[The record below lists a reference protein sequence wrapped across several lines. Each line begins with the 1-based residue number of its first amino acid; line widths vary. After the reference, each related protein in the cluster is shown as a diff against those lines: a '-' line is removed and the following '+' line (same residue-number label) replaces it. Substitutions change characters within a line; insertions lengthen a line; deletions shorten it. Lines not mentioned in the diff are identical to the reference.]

1 MSTSTKGH
9 HVKLWRIPFAHAE
22 KATKPAKVIID
33 KDGCPR
39 FAIEVYK
46 YIDAPS

>member
-1 MSTSTKGH
+1 MSASTKGH
-9 HVKLWRIPFAHAE
+9 PVKLWRIPFAHAE

-33 KDGCPR
+33 KEMCPR

-46 YIDAPS
+46 YVDVPS

>member
-9 HVKLWRIPFAHAE
+9 PKKLWTTPLDHAE
-22 KATKPAKVIID
+22 KSTKPAKVIID
-33 KDGCPR
+33 KEMCPR

-46 YIDAPS
+46 YVDAPS